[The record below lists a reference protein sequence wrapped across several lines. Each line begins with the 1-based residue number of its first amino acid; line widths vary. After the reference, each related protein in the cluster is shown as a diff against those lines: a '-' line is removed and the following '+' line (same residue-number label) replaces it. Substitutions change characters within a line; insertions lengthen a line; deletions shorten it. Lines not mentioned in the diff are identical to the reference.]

1 MNRSG
6 RSDNILI
13 LFILRLLIVWFPD
26 PTPGIDLLAAL
37 TTAGRLRVGTWPK
50 LSTPPEISDL
60 GQTEDWT
67 CPCSGSWNWD
77 ISHSGATDTMLFY
90 YCYWQHISFTYNQ
103 RHLVFLWGLR
113 GQRVHLQ
120 CRRPGFNPWVWKIR
134 EWEPIPA
141 FLPGESHGQRS
152 LAGYHPWGRKEWDMT
167 EPQTLS
173 LSQTLN
179 SDKQDLRKK
188 K

>member
-6 RSDNILI
+6 RSDNVLI
-13 LFILRLLIVWFPD
+13 LSLLRLLTVWFPD

-50 LSTPPEISDL
+50 LNTPPEISDL

-67 CPCSGSWNWD
+67 CPCPGSWNWD

-103 RHLVFLWGLR
+103 TPSVSLGSQMAKSPPAMQETGVQSLGLEDKGMGIHSSILVWRIPWTEEPGGLPSM
-113 GQRVHLQ
+113 GSQRVRHDWAT
-120 CRRPGFNPWVWKIR
+120 NP
-134 EWEPIPA
+134 
-141 FLPGESHGQRS
+141 FTFT
-152 LAGYHPWGRKEWDMT
+152 DT
-167 EPQTLS
+167 
-173 LSQTLN
+173 
-179 SDKQDLRKK
+179 
-188 K
+188 